1 MISSTHHCFTIIFNE
16 NFICFRY
23 ELLQNQLV
31 IKSARTIDT
40 GSYSCVA
47 KNNPGTKKMEFNIQ
61 VEGSFILK
69 YIKDMLINSNS
80 FYNC

>member
-1 MISSTHHCFTIIFNE
+1 MRVK
-16 NFICFRY
+16 FIKRLIKNQYVLRY

-47 KNNPGTKKMEFNIQ
+47 KNNPGTKKTEFYIQ
-61 VEGSFILK
+61 VEGKWILELK
-69 YIKDMLINSNS
+69 ILYYQVLQWS
-80 FYNC
+80 